1 MSSLGI
7 FNKETK
13 TYQKVAGDVGAA
25 ILDKE
30 MSDTSENP
38 VQNKVIKKYVDDK
51 QVKHGDGLVVTE
63 DGTLKVSL
71 DGTTLT
77 MDQVNNVIK
86 LADTLKDA
94 IIGAFP
100 AANVVN
106 NLTTTEEGFALDAR
120 QANPNVD
127 GTLAKQLSDL
137 NGRLNYFQA
146 DVSWKD
152 NSKPGI
158 NLFYYENSGD
168 IVALDIPHRYVF
180 VVVLMFNINRAC
192 AVAIKWDN
200 VSGEQSRMWINQK
213 QEIWS
218 NWREL

>member
-13 TYQKVAGDVGAA
+13 TYQKVAGTAEAA
-25 ILDKE
+25 VLDKE

-51 QVKHGDGLVVTE
+51 QVEVTIAGTGKAGIVKPADGLIVEE

-86 LADTLKDA
+86 LADTLKEK
-94 IIGAFP
+94 INGALP
-100 AANVVN
+100 SANVVN
-106 NLTTTEEGFALDAR
+106 NLTTTEAGFALDAR

-137 NGRLNYFQA
+137 NCRLMRNLTEPAKQ
-146 DVSWKD
+146 S
-152 NSKPGI
+152 SKK
-158 NLFYYENSGD
+158 ENS
-168 IVALDIPHRYVF
+168 I
-180 VVVLMFNINRAC
+180 
-192 AVAIKWDN
+192 
-200 VSGEQSRMWINQK
+200 
-213 QEIWS
+213 
-218 NWREL
+218 